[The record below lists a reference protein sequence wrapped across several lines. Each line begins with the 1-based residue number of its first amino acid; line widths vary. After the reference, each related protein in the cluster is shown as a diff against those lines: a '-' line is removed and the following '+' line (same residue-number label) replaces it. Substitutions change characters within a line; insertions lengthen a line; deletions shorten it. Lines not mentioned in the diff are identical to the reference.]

1 MPKYDYECPGEGIVR
16 EFDLPMQHEAPFCDT
31 CGALMARVFTAIPTH
46 FKTKGFYKTDN
57 PK

>member
-1 MPKYDYECPGEGIVR
+1 MPKYDYECPGEGITK

-46 FKTKGFYKTDN
+46 FKTKGFYRTDN